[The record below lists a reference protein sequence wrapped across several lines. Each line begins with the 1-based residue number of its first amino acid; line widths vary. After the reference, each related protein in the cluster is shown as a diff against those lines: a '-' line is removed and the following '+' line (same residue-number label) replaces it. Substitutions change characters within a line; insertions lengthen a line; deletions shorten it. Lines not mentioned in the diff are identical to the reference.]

1 MPFCP
6 TCRYEYLPEIKTCP
20 ECGSELVEELP
31 LTSEVLEDVEWT
43 PLRPVPG
50 MVYAKMVMEVLDQ
63 RGIPNYVQSLFGS
76 GAFGVVTGVNF
87 IGADARIWVPE
98 NFVQEASEILDD
110 MMNEE
115 KNSES

>member
-6 TCRYEYLPEIKTCP
+6 NCRYEYLPEIKACP
-20 ECGSELVEELP
+20 ECGSNLVEELP
-31 LTSEVLEDVEWT
+31 LISDMPVDVEWV
-43 PLRPVPG
+43 PLRPLSG

-63 RGIPNYVQSLFGS
+63 HAIPNYVQSLFGS
-76 GAFGVVTGVNF
+76 GAFGVVSGVNF

-98 NFVQEASEILDD
+98 TFVEEASEILED